1 VELLDLFV
9 ESAAEVEEL
18 RLGLL
23 VEFDAVELRSQGVL
37 QSAAVDFEGGELGG
51 VGQSADAVGFVA
63 ADFAD
68 EPTVLTEQVY
78 FKQ

>member
-18 RLGLL
+18 RLGVL
-23 VEFDAVELRSQGVL
+23 VEFDALQLRSQGEL
-37 QSAAVDFEGGELGG
+37 ESAAVEFEGGELGG
-51 VGQSADAVGFVA
+51 GGLPADAVGFVT

-68 EPTVLTEQVY
+68 QSAVLPQ
-78 FKQ
+78 